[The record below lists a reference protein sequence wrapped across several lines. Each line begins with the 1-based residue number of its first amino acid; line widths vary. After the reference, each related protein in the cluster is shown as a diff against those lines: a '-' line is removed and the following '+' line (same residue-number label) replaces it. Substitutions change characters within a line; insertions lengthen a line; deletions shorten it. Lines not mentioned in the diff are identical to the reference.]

1 MKLSVNLDGLWQ
13 RVREMGAATVS
24 FDSGAIWNPAVR
36 DIDAELSSSKGV
48 EIPLEDVTGSEGVI
62 IWEGRQVVLFIP
74 DHSSRVREALE
85 NGGIGNKFHIAQ
97 CSMLDK
103 MKQRNRFERYKV
115 TNNLGG
121 LFEIYGHD
129 ERRREVS
136 GETRLH
142 VCKLCLNYLNYQGAA
157 NGNAAQ
163 RNQIVH
169 NFDMGKFFSTYS
181 SVFRHM
187 PKQTHASHQKGYTR
201 DWPEISAKFRQSL
214 NYTCQRCKVQLQSN
228 KHLLHAHH
236 ANGVKHDNSEGNL
249 IAVCADCH
257 RKEAMHDHMFVKH
270 EDTQTINRLRREQG
284 IIQDGFL
291 DWASVIRLADPAL
304 HGILKHA
311 RLKGYSPPEI
321 GFKLTTTTGQVAE
334 LELAWPHKR
343 FGIRIGTLVE
353 QDGWRILGLKE
364 ALDFFA
370 RRS

>member
-1 MKLSVNLDGLWQ
+1 MKLSVNLDALWE
-13 RVREMGAATVS
+13 RVREMGAAPVS
-24 FDSGAIWNPAVR
+24 FDPGDIWNPDVR
-36 DIDAELSSSKGV
+36 DIDAELSSSTGV
-48 EIPLEDVTGSEGVI
+48 EIPLEDVTGSEGI
-62 IWEGRQVVLFIP
+62 LSYEGRQVVLFIP

-121 LFEIYGHD
+121 LFEIYGYD
-129 ERRREVS
+129 ERRRQVS
-136 GETRLH
+136 GETSLH

-157 NGNAAQ
+157 NGNAVQ

-169 NFDMGKFFSTYS
+169 NFDMGRFFSTYS

-201 DWPEISAKFRQSL
+201 DWSEISARVRQSM
-214 NYTCQRCKVQLQSN
+214 NHTCQRCRVQLHSH
-228 KHLLHAHH
+228 KHLLHTHH
-236 ANGVKHDNSEGNL
+236 ANGVKHDNSGNNL
-249 IAVCADCH
+249 IVVCADCH
-257 RKEAMHDHMFVKH
+257 RKEPMHEHMFVKH

-284 IIQDGFL
+284 IIQDGRP
-291 DWASVIRLADPAL
+291 DWASAIRLADPAL
-304 HGILKHA
+304 HGILNHA

-321 GFKLTTTTGQVAE
+321 GFKLTTATGQVVE

-343 FGIRIGTLVE
+343 FGICIGTPVE
-353 QDGWRILGLKE
+353 QDGWRILGLKS